1 MPKTSN
7 GTYPKKHIAKFKPLQ
22 TFGSQGFYSVFT
34 VHCKEDGHLTID
46 VNDVI
51 LKLTEV
57 FDGGAPTLRGAQQR
71 MRKIAAPK
79 VLTAKQ
85 IACARSN
92 KLCMRTMLDVGEH
105 FVDAMRKFM
114 RQQRKVAF
122 TAHTNALAQSSPLT
136 CRQPHLAVI
145 VANGSEFLLGVNL
158 DTQISHDMQK
168 PVVKL
173 IAQLAFLAP

>member
-46 VNDVI
+46 VNDVL

-57 FDGGAPTLRGAQQR
+57 FDSGAPALRGVKQS
-71 MRKIAAPK
+71 MRKVAAPK
-79 VLTAKQ
+79 VLNAKQ

-92 KLCMRTMLDVGEH
+92 KLCMRTVLDVGEH

-122 TAHTNALAQSSPLT
+122 ATHTDTLTQTSPLA
-136 CRQPHLAVI
+136 CGHQHLTVEI
-145 VANGSEFLLGVNL
+145 
-158 DTQISHDMQK
+158 
-168 PVVKL
+168 
-173 IAQLAFLAP
+173 